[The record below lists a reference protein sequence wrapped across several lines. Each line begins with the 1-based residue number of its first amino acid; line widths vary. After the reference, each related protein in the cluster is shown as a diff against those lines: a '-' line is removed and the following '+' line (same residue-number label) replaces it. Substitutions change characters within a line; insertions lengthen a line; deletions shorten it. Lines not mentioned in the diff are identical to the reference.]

1 MEEALTEEEK
11 VEQQYGKPLYDIML
25 CADGTTQAVEI
36 VNGVKVDP
44 TFKSTFKVVKKQEL
58 SEKKD
63 GEKKIR
69 PKISIQDRIQNQVED
84 YISAIEG
91 KVDDY
96 IDSNYKSK
104 YDCYSH
110 LIDLGCKSV
119 HARKMRPFYIDC
131 YNELVDVYN
140 QEDEFMQEAWSHLK
154 PKYHKTIM
162 DFYGIIVDDIDRIIK
177 NATAQRKPR
186 KPKTYSASRLVNKL
200 KYQQEF
206 SDLKL
211 VSINPEKIIGA
222 VELWVF
228 NTRYN
233 RLGVYRAVNSV
244 RGFSVKGCTIQ
255 HFDEDESVQKTARKP
270 KETLNILNKRSLK
283 AMFKNMKTKEQPLTG
298 RINAQTI
305 LLGVF

>member
-1 MEEALTEEEK
+1 MT
-11 VEQQYGKPLYDIML
+11 KPIYDIML
-25 CADGTTQAVEI
+25 CADGATRAVKVI
-36 VNGVKVDP
+36 NGVKVDP
-44 TFKSTFKVVKKQEL
+44 SLEDVKKQEAL
-58 SEKKD
+58 DKKNDEKKT
-63 GEKKIR
+63 R

-84 YISAIEG
+84 FISVVEG
-91 KVDDY
+91 QADDFVD
-96 IDSNYKSK
+96 SGYKMK
-104 YDCYSH
+104 YDVYG
-110 LIDLGCKSV
+110 DLTSRGCKSV
-119 HARKMRPFYIDC
+119 HARKMKPFYIDC

-140 QEDEFMQEAWSHLK
+140 KDDEYVLEAWSHLK
-154 PKYHKTIM
+154 PKYHKKMM

-186 KPKTYSASRLVNKL
+186 KRKTYSAERLVKNL

-206 SDLKL
+206 SELKL

-244 RGFSVKGCTIQ
+244 RGFSVKGCTIE
-255 HFDEDESVQKTARKP
+255 HFDENESVQKTARKP
-270 KETLNILNKRSLK
+270 KEALNVLNKRTLK

>member
-1 MEEALTEEEK
+1 MTK
-11 VEQQYGKPLYDIML
+11 SIYDIML
-25 CADGTTQAVEI
+25 CADGSTRAVEVI
-36 VNGVKVDP
+36 NGVKVDP
-44 TFKSTFKVVKKQEL
+44 SLEDVKKQEAL
-58 SEKKD
+58 DKKNDEKKT
-63 GEKKIR
+63 R

-84 YISAIEG
+84 FISVVEG
-91 KVDDY
+91 QADDFVD
-96 IDSNYKSK
+96 SGYKMK
-104 YDCYSH
+104 YDVYG
-110 LIDLGCKSV
+110 DLTNRGCKSV
-119 HARKMRPFYIDC
+119 HARKMKPFYIDC

-140 QEDEFMQEAWSHLK
+140 KDDEYVLEAWSHLK
-154 PKYHKTIM
+154 PKYHKKMM

-186 KPKTYSASRLVNKL
+186 KRKTYSAERLVKNL

-206 SDLKL
+206 SELKL
-211 VSINPEKIIGA
+211 VSVNPEKIIGA

-244 RGFSVKGCTIQ
+244 RGFSVKGCTIE
-255 HFDEDESVQKTARKP
+255 HFDENESVQKTARKP
-270 KETLNILNKRSLK
+270 KEALNVLNKRSLK
-283 AMFKNMKTKEQPLTG
+283 VVLKNMKTKEQPLTG

>member
-1 MEEALTEEEK
+1 MSEK
-11 VEQQYGKPLYDIML
+11 KLYDIML
-25 CADGTTQAVEI
+25 CADGVTRACEV
-36 VNGVKVDP
+36 VNGQIIDP
-44 TFKSTFKVVKKQEL
+44 SFKSTFNKPKKE
-58 SEKKD
+58 EKK
-63 GEKKIR
+63 EK
-69 PKISIQDRIQNQVED
+69 PKVNIQDRIRDQVED

-104 YDCYSH
+104 YDCYAH
-110 LIDLGCKSV
+110 LLNLGCKSV
-119 HARKMRPFYIDC
+119 HARKMRSFYIDC

-140 QEDEFMQEAWSHLK
+140 KDDEYYVEAWSHLK
-154 PKYHKTIM
+154 PKYHKKMM

-186 KPKTYSASRLVNKL
+186 KTKTYSASRLVNKL

-255 HFDEDESVQKTARKP
+255 HFDENESVQKTARKP

-283 AMFKNMKTKEQPLTG
+283 AMFKNMKTKEQLLTG